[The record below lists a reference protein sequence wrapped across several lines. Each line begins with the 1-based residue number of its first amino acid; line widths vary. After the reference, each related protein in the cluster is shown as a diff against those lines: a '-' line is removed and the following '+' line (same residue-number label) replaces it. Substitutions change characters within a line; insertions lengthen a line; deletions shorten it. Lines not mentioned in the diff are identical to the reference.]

1 MLDLQKTGLP
11 QIIDAMVK
19 KLLEKKEV
27 SSQTSLEEARHAIF
41 TQDSGERD
49 FVRWGG
55 QPERSQQGRKSD
67 FMSRNSRESK
77 TECNCILKNIYVSN
91 RIYMVSEPYF

>member
-41 TQDSGERD
+41 TQDSGEN
-49 FVRWGG
+49 
-55 QPERSQQGRKSD
+55 Q
-67 FMSRNSRESK
+67 
-77 TECNCILKNIYVSN
+77 TL
-91 RIYMVSEPYF
+91 

>member
-49 FVRWGG
+49 LVR
-55 QPERSQQGRKSD
+55 
-67 FMSRNSRESK
+67 
-77 TECNCILKNIYVSN
+77 
-91 RIYMVSEPYF
+91 

>member
-49 FVRWGG
+49 LVRWGG
-55 QPERSQQGRKSD
+55 RPERPRG
-67 FMSRNSRESK
+67 
-77 TECNCILKNIYVSN
+77 ILPTGQKIRLYE
-91 RIYMVSEPYF
+91 YKF

>member
-41 TQDSGERD
+41 TQDSGENQTLW
-49 FVRWGG
+49 V
-55 QPERSQQGRKSD
+55 EILGRVKLSVIV
-67 FMSRNSRESK
+67 F
-77 TECNCILKNIYVSN
+77 
-91 RIYMVSEPYF
+91 